1 MKVCNTVCT
10 SLNLPVT
17 MVTEVDDTIQKD
29 ANTEMLLLSLQQL
42 IKLLNQ
48 KVINSNVD
56 YILEMK

>member
-10 SLNLPVT
+10 SPNLPVT
-17 MVTEVDDTIQKD
+17 MVTDVDDTIQKD
-29 ANTEMLLLSLQQL
+29 ANTEMLLLSLEQL

-48 KVINSNVD
+48 KVINSNKD